1 MNFQDQTIL
10 ITGGAQGIGKSIVQS
25 FLNLNAKVIALDI
38 DPIEKTLFDHH
49 ENLDLVKLDLS
60 LPEKMC
66 LLTQTR
72 VQAGSSSQLVS
83 SPVGWHICSVWGAL
97 V

>member
-38 DPIEKTLFDHH
+38 DPIEKSLFDHY
-49 ENLDLVKLDLS
+49 ENLESIKLDLS
-60 LPEKMC
+60 SPEKIDDFC
-66 LLTQTR
+66 LSIKDLSIR
-72 VQAGSSSQLVS
+72 
-83 SPVGWHICSVWGAL
+83 
-97 V
+97 